1 MTEPPAPRGEKDDTR
16 PTAADARAVPALVER
31 FERALGPAV
40 CTPELVTDHNGHRV
54 RARYRVWRWDC
65 PCCAAGETDPDR
77 IWRPLFIDSDGSVAC
92 DACHASAER
101 IGKEVAIKLGVIR
114 ILEGLGIV

>member
-1 MTEPPAPRGEKDDTR
+1 MR

-40 CTPELVTDHNGHRV
+40 CTPELVADGIGHRV
-54 RARYRVWRWDC
+54 RSRYRVWRWDC

-77 IWRPLFIDSDGSVAC
+77 IWRPLFIDSDGRVAC
-92 DACHASAER
+92 DACHAPGEQ
-101 IGKEVAIKLGVIR
+101 IGKEVGIKLGVIT
-114 ILEGLGIV
+114 ILEGLGIL